1 MTAKADKSSDAAF
14 GAFALPAAREALRQN
29 AAKYKDTRAGR
40 LGISYYRKRA
50 FKDLADPFD
59 ITVIPG
65 VNARLWP
72 RSSRCEKRVFAG
84 QQIWDNA
91 ERRALVGAMKATN
104 RKPFIF
110 LDVGANVGLYSLILA
125 AHARDAKIPTRIL
138 AIEPDATNRARLEFN
153 IEASGADIEV
163 LPVAVSDK
171 RGSGSMVGGDVNRG
185 EARLDTDSAASKV
198 EVETL
203 YRICTAHKLYHIDA
217 MKVDIEGYDLRAL
230 TCFFAKAPEELWPA
244 LLILETGRE
253 PTTPLLELCE
263 QHGYTITKR
272 AGINTI
278 LERHIKI

>member
-1 MTAKADKSSDAAF
+1 MTTKADKSFDAAF
-14 GAFALPAAREALRQN
+14 GAFALPAAREVLRQS
-29 AAKYKDTRAGR
+29 AAKFKDTRAGR

-59 ITVIPG
+59 VTVIPG

-84 QQIWDNA
+84 QQIWDPA
-91 ERRALVGAMKATN
+91 ERKALVKALRKST

-125 AHARDAKIPTRIL
+125 AKARADKIPVRIL
-138 AIEPDATNRARLEFN
+138 AIEPDTTNRDRLEFN
-153 IEASGADIEV
+153 IAASSANIEV
-163 LPVAVSDK
+163 LPVAISDK
-171 RGSGSMVGGDVNRG
+171 RGSGSMTGGDTNRG
-185 EARLDTDSAASKV
+185 EARLDTNSAAEQVK
-198 EVETL
+198 VETL
-203 YRICTAHKLYHIDA
+203 YRICKANKVFHIDA
-217 MKVDIEGYDLRAL
+217 MKVDIEGYDLKAL
-230 TCFFAKAPEELWPA
+230 TSFFAKAPEELWPA
-244 LLILETGRE
+244 LLILETGRT

-278 LERHIKI
+278 LERHI

>member
-1 MTAKADKSSDAAF
+1 MTAKADKISDTAF
-14 GAFALPAAREALRQN
+14 GAFALPAERETLRKS
-29 AAKYKDTRAGR
+29 AAKFKDTRSGR

-50 FKDLADPFD
+50 FKDIEDPID
-59 ITVIPG
+59 VTILPG

-91 ERRALVGAMKATN
+91 ERNALIKAMRNST

-125 AHARDAKIPTRIL
+125 AKAREEKIPTRIL
-138 AIEPDATNRARLEFN
+138 AIEPDTTNRERLEFN
-153 IEASGADIEV
+153 IAASGADIEV
-163 LPVAVSDK
+163 LPVAISDK
-171 RGSGSMVGGDVNRG
+171 RGSGSMIGGEVNRG
-185 EARLDTDSAASKV
+185 EARLDTDGSSDKV
-198 EVETL
+198 KVETL
-203 YRICTAHKLYHIDA
+203 YHICKSNKIFHVNA
-217 MKVDIEGYDLRAL
+217 MKVDIEGYDLKAL
-230 TCFFAKAPEELWPA
+230 TCFFAKAPEELWPT

-272 AGINTI
+272 AGINSI
-278 LERHIKI
+278 LERHI